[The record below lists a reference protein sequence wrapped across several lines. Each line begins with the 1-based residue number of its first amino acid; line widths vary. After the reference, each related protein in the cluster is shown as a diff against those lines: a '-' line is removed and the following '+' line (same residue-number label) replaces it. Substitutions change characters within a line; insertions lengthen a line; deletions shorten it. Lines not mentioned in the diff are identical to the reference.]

1 MPTTIP
7 KRLIDLPARP
17 SKAVVKALL
26 DDRWQRYEQPGF
38 IADDPIAIP
47 RSLQAK
53 EDQEIAGFLVATIAW
68 GNRRGILTN
77 ARSLVERMDGAP
89 HAFIT
94 QASGKALKRL
104 EGFVHRTFND
114 TDLLY
119 FTSALKRIYRDHGG
133 LEGVF
138 SDGFRNGGSAAAAIG
153 HFNDVFFAGEH
164 PERTRKHVADPRK
177 GSSAKRINMYLRWMA
192 RSSERGVDLGI
203 WTTIPVHLLELPLD
217 VHTGNIAR
225 RLGILTRKQN
235 DRKAVE
241 EVMQVLR
248 KFDPNDPVKYDF
260 ALFGMGVYEDL
271 F

>member
-7 KRLIDLPARP
+7 PRLIDLPARP

-26 DDRWQRYEQPGF
+26 DDRWQRYEKPEF
-38 IADDPIAIP
+38 ISDDPIAIP
-47 RSLQAK
+47 RSLKTK
-53 EDQEIAGFLVATIAW
+53 EDQEIAGFLAATIAW
-68 GNRRGILTN
+68 GNRRSILTN

-94 QASGKALKRL
+94 QASDTELKRL

-119 FTSALKRIYRDHGG
+119 FAAALKRIYTENGG
-133 LEGVF
+133 LEAVF
-138 SDGFRNGGSAAAAIG
+138 LDGFRTEGSAAGAVS
-153 HFNDVFFAGEH
+153 HFNEVFFAGEH

-177 GSSAKRINMYLRWMA
+177 GSSAKRINMFLRWMA
-192 RSSERGVDLGI
+192 RSSDRGVDLGI

-225 RLGILTRKQN
+225 RLGILKRKQN

-241 EVMQVLR
+241 EVMAILR
-248 KFDPNDPVKYDF
+248 KFDPSDPVKYDF
-260 ALFGMGVYEDL
+260 ALFGIGVYEKL
-271 F
+271 V